1 METDFKANAEKLKG
15 RRNTG
20 KTKVLNKPDA
30 NANDRRISKEQVAQD
45 GDSSVQ
51 SETESSSSSS
61 SCEVGSSVS
70 EDVVSDSPDSK
81 PNTKP
86 AVTNT
91 PSGEPG

>member
-45 GDSSVQ
+45 GDSSV
-51 SETESSSSSS
+51 
-61 SCEVGSSVS
+61 
-70 EDVVSDSPDSK
+70 
-81 PNTKP
+81 
-86 AVTNT
+86 
-91 PSGEPG
+91 